1 MKTSVAIAYIFL
13 VVGWVLATIYQ
24 AKHIPILVSLALFAV
39 VIVGTPAMF
48 YRSRAKAGRMAE
60 ILDMHIPGFSQHAC
74 IKDPETAAYEILLDM
89 ENEGWV
95 KTV

>member
-1 MKTSVAIAYIFL
+1 MKTNVAIAYCFL

-24 AKHIPILVSLALFAV
+24 AKDVPILVNLALLAV
-39 VIVGTPAMF
+39 AIVGAPAMF
-48 YRSRAKAGRMAE
+48 YRSRAKADRMAE
-60 ILDMHIPGFSQHAC
+60 ILDMHIPAFDQHAC